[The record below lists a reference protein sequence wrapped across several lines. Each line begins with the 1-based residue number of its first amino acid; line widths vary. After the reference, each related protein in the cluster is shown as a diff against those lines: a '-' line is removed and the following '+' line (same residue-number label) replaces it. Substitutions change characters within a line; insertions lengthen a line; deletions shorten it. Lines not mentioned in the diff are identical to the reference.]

1 MPPAKLGC
9 LRCWRTRRRRLVQ
22 LRLQLGLQ
30 LAAWEPRRSVGSLPR
45 EPRRSVGSLPR
56 EPLIVVQAAAP
67 VNFPKGALDRHHLA
81 EVVILL
87 LVHSFAA
94 GLDRLEQGR
103 KR

>member
-1 MPPAKLGC
+1 M
-9 LRCWRTRRRRLVQ
+9 
-22 LRLQLGLQ
+22 
-30 LAAWEPRRSVGSLPR
+30 
-45 EPRRSVGSLPR
+45 
-56 EPLIVVQAAAP
+56 QAAAP